1 LNNQMTSPKKAILAR
16 RLRKETQKR
25 AQIQRELIRRE
36 AALGGQ
42 LFGEVPEGVKREFV
56 CVNRTT
62 WMWHEE
68 SAGNN
73 GQIISSTTRY
83 DVREGGVIYKLQ
95 PGQPYEKV
103 SEQEAANL
111 RNAAMLYN
119 KAVRQHLYNAN

>member
-1 LNNQMTSPKKAILAR
+1 MTSPKKVLQAR
-16 RLRKETQKR
+16 RSRKVAQKR

-42 LFGEVPEGVKREFV
+42 LFGEIPEGVKREFV
-56 CVNRTT
+56 CVNKST

-68 SAGNN
+68 SFDAN

-83 DVREGGVIYKLQ
+83 DVREGGAIYKMQ

-103 SEQEAANL
+103 GEQEASNL

-119 KAVRQHLYNAN
+119 KAVRQQLYNAN